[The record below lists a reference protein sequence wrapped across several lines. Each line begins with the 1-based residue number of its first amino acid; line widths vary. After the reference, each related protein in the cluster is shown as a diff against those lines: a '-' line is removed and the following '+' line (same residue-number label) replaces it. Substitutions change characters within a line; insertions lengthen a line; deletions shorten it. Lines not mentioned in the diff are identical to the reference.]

1 MSEVDLLS
9 LFSAVAGNLSD
20 NRKQL
25 NKADTYNGDHG
36 DNMVEIFEI
45 ITDAM
50 KEKQGGAPSDQLAYA
65 SQILKQKESGSA
77 RAYSQGLS
85 EASNQFQ
92 GKQVTQ
98 DNALQLIQTLL
109 SAGEPPPPTNPMQD
123 LLGDLLGGTQ
133 SQHEDAGI
141 DAGDLL
147 NAGLAFLAAKNRGE
161 SNAEA
166 LVNAVVSASPLGQ
179 TPYRAQSSK
188 IVTSTLLEML
198 GSMAGG

>member
-9 LFSAVAGNLSD
+9 LFSAVTGNLNT

-36 DNMVEIFEI
+36 DNMVEIFDV
-45 ITDAM
+45 ITQAM
-50 KEKQGGAPSDQLAYA
+50 KEKEGAAPSDQLAYA

-77 RAYSQGLS
+77 NAYSQGLF

-98 DNALQLIQTLL
+98 DNAMQLIQTLL
-109 SAGEPPPPTNPMQD
+109 GAGETPPSASPMQD
-123 LLGDLLGGTQ
+123 LLGGLLGGGQ
-133 SQHEDAGI
+133 PQQEDSGI

-166 LVNAVVSASPLGQ
+166 LVDAVVSASPLGQ
-179 TPYRAQSSK
+179 TPHRAQSSK
-188 IVTSTLLEML
+188 IVTSTLLEVL